1 MEIAG
6 IDSTQVPRGGGGGGS
21 GGGGGGLNN
30 ALPAPAGW
38 ASHLMNF
45 TSFCMILS
53 NLIQFGQL
61 EIHETHGF
69 RWLHTTAFCLQA
81 HWR

>member
-1 MEIAG
+1 MQVEGNWKLQG

-38 ASHLMNF
+38 ASH
-45 TSFCMILS
+45 
-53 NLIQFGQL
+53 
-61 EIHETHGF
+61 
-69 RWLHTTAFCLQA
+69 
-81 HWR
+81 

>member
-1 MEIAG
+1 LALFDNASGGKLEIAW

-38 ASHLMNF
+38 ASH
-45 TSFCMILS
+45 
-53 NLIQFGQL
+53 
-61 EIHETHGF
+61 
-69 RWLHTTAFCLQA
+69 
-81 HWR
+81 